1 MSRKKNAD
9 EEVKH
14 KSTKEEIEA
23 AVNACYGNPK
33 ERITVDIPG
42 IPSGEDE
49 QVFTGVLPSIESK
62 DKTSMEEET
71 PGLGDPDCPPP
82 PPEPTGW
89 DESHPAHECPCD
101 CDGEDCAC
109 EEKVPTE
116 PDGKPNKDKF
126 FSDCHDLKITA
137 GDCHYWSGR
146 SSDPSINQ
154 YLQGINKKIFNETQC
169 GGYSTNVT
177 IRVVQNDWVN
187 VSHIMDWYKA
197 RGFEVLNY
205 KINNS
210 PINMDTGVIEHNFTI
225 SWAV

>member
-1 MSRKKNAD
+1 MIKMSRKKNQD
-9 EEVKH
+9 ENTKP
-14 KSTKEEIEA
+14 STKEEIEA

-42 IPSGEDE
+42 IPMGENAP
-49 QVFTGVLPSIESK
+49 VLDYPPTTDI
-62 DKTSMEEET
+62 D
-71 PGLGDPDCPPP
+71 DADCPPP
-82 PPEPTGW
+82 PAKDCDEPQ
-89 DESHPAHECPCD
+89 PHECSCD

-109 EEKVPTE
+109 EEKVPTVS
-116 PDGKPNKDKF
+116 DGKPNKDKF